1 MQNNHE
7 IIQMAWCDKT
17 SFEDIYF
24 HTGYREK
31 DVINLMRK
39 SLKPSGYRLWRKRVY
54 FWKTNH
60 YKLFLNINKS

>member
-7 IIQMAWCDKT
+7 VIQMAWSDKT

-24 HTGYREK
+24 YTGYREK
-31 DVINLMRK
+31 DVINLKRK